1 MNKFI
6 PTLILLLSLFGLASC
21 QTQISKDVFS
31 GWSTSEV
38 KTLKTVND
46 DFTDLRA
53 FGDAIGDKRIVML
66 DELTHGE
73 GNIFAL
79 KSRLIEYLHKEKGF
93 DVFAIES
100 GIFDVHNIW
109 QNEKTP
115 IAQQAPGN
123 IFYMYANSK
132 EVIPLFN
139 YIDSTRSS
147 DRPLE
152 LAGFDGRLSG
162 ELSKNM
168 LTAKF
173 AEYLKSKSLSDEQR
187 STWEGFST
195 MASDLLNGK
204 LNDATPEVQDRFFQG
219 VSQLRDVL
227 ADDRV
232 PSSDPY
238 NSDSYWRQIT
248 DSLAKMAEV
257 YWGIKEF
264 HEHDL
269 VMADNIDWMLTKAYP
284 NKKIILWGHYI
295 HLNKYGNYAE
305 SLTNPDKPASEYTR
319 VDNLTSALAKKWKD
333 EIYVAHFTGSHGSY
347 IEFRDMNTGHFS
359 TRDKALLENIIKPE
373 NSDTAVFVDTS
384 TTDLNAPEL
393 NKIKVWSHEY
403 KTKMPLRDAPDYWDG
418 VFIFPQ
424 ITPVDYN
431 Y

>member
-1 MNKFI
+1 MNTFLS
-6 PTLILLLSLFGLASC
+6 PLILLLSLFGLAAC
-21 QTQISKDVFS
+21 QTYISKDVFS

-38 KTLKTVND
+38 KIQKKEND
-46 DFTDLRA
+46 VFSDLQS

-73 GNIFAL
+73 GNVFAL
-79 KSRLIEYLHKEKGF
+79 KARLVEYLHKEKGF

-115 IAQQAPGN
+115 IAEQAPGN

-139 YIDSTRSS
+139 YIDSTRNS

-162 ELSKNM
+162 ELSKSM
-168 LTAKF
+168 LTTQF
-173 AEYLKSKSLSDEQR
+173 AQYLKSKNLSETQL
-187 STWEGFST
+187 SIWEDFSA

-204 LNDATPEVQDRFFQG
+204 LNNAKPDVQERFFLG
-219 VSQLRDVL
+219 VNLLRDIL
-227 ADDRV
+227 SDGRI

-238 NSDSYWRQIT
+238 YSDSYWRQVT
-248 DSLAKMAEV
+248 DSLAKMAEA
-257 YWGIKEF
+257 YWGISEF

-305 SLTNPDKPASEYTR
+305 SLTHPDKPASDYAR

-333 EIYVAHFTGSHGSY
+333 EIYVAHFTGAKGSY
-347 IEFRDMNTGHFS
+347 IEFRDMTTGHFS
-359 TRDKALLENIIKPE
+359 TSDKKILENIIKPE
-373 NSDTAVFVDTS
+373 SKETAIFVDTS
-384 TTDLNAPEL
+384 NVNLNAPEL
-393 NKIKVWSHEY
+393 ERVRVWSHEY
-403 KTKMPLRDAPDYWDG
+403 KTKMPLQDAPDYWDG
-418 VFIFPQ
+418 VFIFSE
-424 ITPVDYN
+424 ITQVDYN